1 MTNPKRREEPGGWHH
16 LTEQEACQR
25 LDSDSKTGLSADKI
39 QSRTDRYGPNSIDA
53 RKRDSR
59 YRILT
64 RQFKEPLIAVLMVA
78 AIMAYIVGD
87 TSDAMTILAIVILNG
102 VLGFVQ
108 EWKAEHALAA
118 LQHMLSPKCRVIRDG
133 KLAQISSVNLV
144 PGDLIRI
151 ETGDQV
157 PADVRLIRAVDLR
170 IDESALTGESIAI
183 SKDPAAVDTATELAG
198 RTSMAWMGTSVDNGR
213 ADGMVVNTG
222 MTTEFGRI
230 ATLTQLVDR
239 QKTPLQLKLAR
250 LGKQLGIAAILVS
263 VAIALTGW
271 YIGKPPIDMFMTAV
285 SLAVAI
291 VPEGLPAV
299 VTITLALGVRAMV
312 RRNVLLRR
320 LSAAET
326 LGSST
331 IICTD
336 KTGTLTQ
343 NEMCVTD
350 IWMPNSQLCVTGVG
364 YEPAG
369 DIIDPVS
376 RERVPISEQL
386 HQLLRTG
393 LICNHAQ
400 IVNSDGEW
408 QAIGAPTEAALVALA
423 GKANM
428 SESEVPAIVAEFSFS
443 SSRKRMTI
451 VTKEGAA
458 FIAHVKGAPETLLE
472 RSTHV
477 RDNDVERVLNA
488 SDRQEIGTAIQ
499 QLGAAGLRTLALAQR
514 TLVSDSSLTSEE
526 VEHDLVFLGLVG
538 IIDPPRPEVGAA
550 IQRAQDAGIGVLMI
564 TGDSPETAAAI
575 AQQINLPVSTVVTG
589 AQISEYNDAMLHS
602 AIEKGAVFARAT
614 PEHKLRIVTL
624 LQSHNHNVAMT
635 GDGVNDAPALKKAD
649 VGIAMGL
656 RGTDVARNASDIV
669 LVDDNFATIVSA
681 VEEGRRQYDNIQK
694 FVRYLI
700 SSNTGEVIVIFLN
713 ILLGGPLILIPV
725 QILWMNL
732 VTDGITAVALGMEP
746 SEPDVMKRRPRGR
759 DEAIVDRNGLLTVAA
774 LGGYIGLATLW
785 IFYYYLNSADP
796 GKAAL
801 AHTAAFTAIIVMEK
815 INVFNFRSLSQPL
828 HHIGFMSNY
837 WVLIAWITTMAL
849 QVLAVYTPFLQSAL
863 HTVPLGW
870 SDWGLIA
877 LLAAPVFVC
886 AESVKWWLRRS
897 KPEPR

>member
-1 MTNPKRREEPGGWHH
+1 MRIRPG
-16 LTEQEACQR
+16 
-25 LDSDSKTGLSADKI
+25 SD
-39 QSRTDRYGPNSIDA
+39 
-53 RKRDSR
+53 
-59 YRILT
+59 
-64 RQFKEPLIAVLMVA
+64 
-78 AIMAYIVGD
+78 
-87 TSDAMTILAIVILNG
+87 
-102 VLGFVQ
+102 
-108 EWKAEHALAA
+108 
-118 LQHMLSPKCRVIRDG
+118 
-133 KLAQISSVNLV
+133 
-144 PGDLIRI
+144 
-151 ETGDQV
+151 
-157 PADVRLIRAVDLR
+157 
-170 IDESALTGESIAI
+170 
-183 SKDPAAVDTATELAG
+183 
-198 RTSMAWMGTSVDNGR
+198 
-213 ADGMVVNTG
+213 
-222 MTTEFGRI
+222 
-230 ATLTQLVDR
+230 
-239 QKTPLQLKLAR
+239 
-250 LGKQLGIAAILVS
+250 
-263 VAIALTGW
+263 
-271 YIGKPPIDMFMTAV
+271 
-285 SLAVAI
+285 
-291 VPEGLPAV
+291 
-299 VTITLALGVRAMV
+299 
-312 RRNVLLRR
+312 
-320 LSAAET
+320 
-326 LGSST
+326 GSS
-331 IICTD
+331 CPS
-336 KTGTLTQ
+336 L
-343 NEMCVTD
+343 
-350 IWMPNSQLCVTGVG
+350 PS
-364 YEPAG
+364 
-369 DIIDPVS
+369 
-376 RERVPISEQL
+376 
-386 HQLLRTG
+386 
-393 LICNHAQ
+393 
-400 IVNSDGEW
+400 
-408 QAIGAPTEAALVALA
+408 LVALA

-774 LGGYIGLATLW
+774 VVRAV
-785 IFYYYLNSADP
+785 
-796 GKAAL
+796 
-801 AHTAAFTAIIVMEK
+801 AIY
-815 INVFNFRSLSQPL
+815 FPAR
-828 HHIGFMSNY
+828 
-837 WVLIAWITTMAL
+837 
-849 QVLAVYTPFLQSAL
+849 
-863 HTVPLGW
+863 
-870 SDWGLIA
+870 
-877 LLAAPVFVC
+877 
-886 AESVKWWLRRS
+886 
-897 KPEPR
+897 